1 MANIYKNAKVDL
13 TTTDNTIIY
22 TAPSD
27 SRAIIKSIL
36 VSEDAGSGT
45 TITFTITNAAAAIF
59 NLIKDKAIASK
70 ATTELLTHPLILEEN
85 EVLKAQAADANELHV
100 IASILEITGIN
111 MSFIEQ
117 EASYRYEVIDGKPV
131 KIITP
136 QSEVT
141 LTNMKTGKEYNS
153 DAEAMQD
160 VQDPNTDTVADDIRR
175 DVKVTVEALPLG
187 GDSKL

>member
-1 MANIYKNAKVDL
+1 
-13 TTTDNTIIY
+13 
-22 TAPSD
+22 
-27 SRAIIKSIL
+27 
-36 VSEDAGSGT
+36 
-45 TITFTITNAAAAIF
+45 
-59 NLIKDKAIASK
+59 
-70 ATTELLTHPLILEEN
+70 
-85 EVLKAQAADANELHV
+85 
-100 IASILEITGIN
+100 

-117 EASYRYEVIDGKPV
+117 EASYRYEIIDGKPV

-141 LTNMKTGKEYNS
+141 LTNTKTGKEYNS

-160 VQDPNTDTVADDIRR
+160 VQDSNTDTVADDIRR

>member
-1 MANIYKNAKVDL
+1 
-13 TTTDNTIIY
+13 
-22 TAPSD
+22 
-27 SRAIIKSIL
+27 
-36 VSEDAGSGT
+36 
-45 TITFTITNAAAAIF
+45 
-59 NLIKDKAIASK
+59 
-70 ATTELLTHPLILEEN
+70 
-85 EVLKAQAADANELHV
+85 
-100 IASILEITGIN
+100 

-117 EASYRYEVIDGKPV
+117 AASYRYEVIDGKPV

-141 LTNMKTGKEYNS
+141 LTNIKTGKEYNS